1 MTEEQF
7 KVEEN
12 ISKAGQ
18 ELKSEKDIQ
27 AAESQV
33 QTGLKDQDNPAVT
46 LDEEKE
52 VTANGVSQDGDQL
65 AASEGGQ
72 DLSQAKDTVSEPSQ
86 VLAGVSNDDFNH
98 LTRKNQQFMMNI
110 DKRLSQDLHH
120 QVRGDVYQEM
130 VATLL
135 EGQESGQTARHIYGT
150 PTEVV
155 QSVLAKNLEPSDPNQ
170 KEGRSSD
177 GLLVLDGGLL
187 LGSVFTVLTGISMM
201 RVGESNQ
208 GIYMGLL
215 TLIINYIVAGY
226 AMMMTAKHLPNPNG
240 PKGKKGYGKYFLVS
254 ISSML
259 VWFAAISLSGNL
271 LPQSLNPIL
280 PPALYIMIG
289 GFTFALRFYLKKKL
303 NIRGTVF

>member
-52 VTANGVSQDGDQL
+52 VTGSGVSQDGDQL

-72 DLSQAKDTVSEPSQ
+72 NLRQAKDRLSEPSQ

-155 QSVLAKNLEPSDPNQ
+155 QSVLDKNLEPSDPNQ
-170 KEGRSSD
+170 AEGRSSD

-187 LGSVFTVLTGISMM
+187 RICL
-201 RVGESNQ
+201 
-208 GIYMGLL
+208 YGLDWNFNDEGWRKQPRNL
-215 TLIINYIVAGY
+215 
-226 AMMMTAKHLPNPNG
+226 
-240 PKGKKGYGKYFLVS
+240 YG
-254 ISSML
+254 
-259 VWFAAISLSGNL
+259 
-271 LPQSLNPIL
+271 SLN
-280 PPALYIMIG
+280 
-289 GFTFALRFYLKKKL
+289 L
-303 NIRGTVF
+303 NH